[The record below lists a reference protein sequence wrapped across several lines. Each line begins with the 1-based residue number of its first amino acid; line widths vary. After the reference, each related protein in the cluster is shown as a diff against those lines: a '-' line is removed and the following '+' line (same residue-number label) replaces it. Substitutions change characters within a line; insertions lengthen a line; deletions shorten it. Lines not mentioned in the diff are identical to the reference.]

1 MRCLPHLPP
10 RLLPSHTHPHRRRP
24 CSPALHQ
31 ERRLGRRQG
40 GPPAGRQSSA
50 VSWFFER
57 RGGRGCSTRDT
68 HTHTSNTTLHT
79 HSDKKKADAVAARRA
94 ARSAPRVVALLP
106 LSSAAD
112 AAAAAAAIVAGC
124 CATEGEDTVIL
135 DAAPTAPVHL
145 PPPARGVPALLLLP
159 PLTDRSDPLAV
170 VDLVKAADVLVL
182 VVAADGGQPPIDGD
196 GETAAHIARALGA
209 PTTLAVATGAPSGDL
224 KARSAAKKR
233 AALAVASILPGR
245 EARTLC
251 TGDRG
256 DAGALAR
263 ALTDTAAPQPVWRA
277 PRAALLVEGASID
290 PIDGTLRLTG
300 HVRGA
305 GMAAAAL
312 VHVPGAGDFQIEC
325 VRSAPLPATLTRAGA
340 PPAPPSTPAKA
351 SDTTMNVD
359 AGGTVLAT
367 VPPDAR
373 EPLDREAA
381 PPPDADAAWPT
392 ADDLDAVLYAAAAA
406 DRERA
411 RAAAR
416 PAALPAGTSDYQA
429 AWFVEGTFGGG
440 GSSCDDDD
448 DNDDHTMAPP
458 GAAAADAACPA
469 LMDASDD
476 DEDDRLT
483 DGATDAAD
491 ADAAAAAAAKA
502 AYRAATDDAAWPDEV
517 DAPPDVPARVRF
529 VKYRGLAPTWRAAE
543 WHAADGAPAEY
554 GRVFAFES
562 ARRARTRAVA
572 AAAAAGAPGGPPGV
586 PAGTRVEVALAGVP
600 ADAAAAVVARALAAA
615 TGAAAPLTATA
626 LLQHEGRLSVMHYAL
641 RKASTYA
648 PPIRGKDELLFVTGV
663 RSHPVRAIFS
673 SDDHGASKFKLDRFL
688 QPGRPSI
695 ASAYAPIA
703 HGPLPVL
710 AFAKAPGGGWSLA
723 ATGGVRG
730 ADPDRVILKK
740 AVLTGYPVKV
750 HKRKAV
756 VRWMFHSADD
766 VRWFAPVEVWTKA
779 GRRGRVREPV
789 GTHGA
794 MKCVFD
800 GGVVQT
806 DAVCMSLFKRAAPPW
821 PPGDVWT
828 G

>member
-1 MRCLPHLPP
+1 M
-10 RLLPSHTHPHRRRP
+10 
-24 CSPALHQ
+24 
-31 ERRLGRRQG
+31 
-40 GPPAGRQSSA
+40 
-50 VSWFFER
+50 SWFCLREAEADEAR
-57 RGGRGCSTRDT
+57 AR
-68 HTHTSNTTLHT
+68 HTHTLTSTHHSSHT

-94 ARSAPRVVALLP
+94 SRAAPRVVALLP

-112 AAAAAAAIVAGC
+112 TAAVAAAIVAGC
-124 CATEGEDTVIL
+124 CATEGEDSVIL
-135 DAAPTAPVHL
+135 DASPTAPVHL

-159 PLTDRSDPLAV
+159 PLHDRADPLAV

-182 VVAADGGQPPIDGD
+182 VVAADGGQAAIDGD
-196 GETAAHIARALGA
+196 GETAASIARALGA

-233 AALAVASILPGR
+233 ATAAVASILPGR
-245 EARTLC
+245 DARTLC
-251 TGDRG
+251 VGDRG

-263 ALTDTAAPQPVWRA
+263 ALTDSAAPPPGWRA
-277 PRAALLVEGASID
+277 PRAALLVESASID
-290 PIDGTLRLTG
+290 PTDGTLRLTG

-305 GMAAAAL
+305 GLAAAAL
-312 VHVPGAGDFQIEC
+312 VHVPGAGDFQVEC
-325 VRSAPLPATLTRAGA
+325 VRAAPPPPTLPRVGAT
-340 PPAPPSTPAKA
+340 PAPPSTPAKA
-351 SDTTMNVD
+351 SDTTMDVD
-359 AGGTVLAT
+359 AGCVVLAS
-367 VPPDAR
+367 VPPNAR

-381 PPPDADAAWPT
+381 PPSDADAAWPT

-406 DRERA
+406 DKERA

-429 AWFVEGTFGGG
+429 AWFVEGMAFDDGDE
-440 GSSCDDDD
+440 GSDDDD
-448 DNDDHTMAPP
+448 DQHMEPP
-458 GAAAADAACPA
+458 AADNASGPA

-476 DEDDRLT
+476 DDDNRLT

-491 ADAAAAAAAKA
+491 ADAVAAAAAKA

-543 WHAADGAPAEY
+543 WHAADGAPVEY

-562 ARRARTRAVA
+562 ARRARARAVA

-586 PAGTRVEVALAGVP
+586 PAGTRVEISLAVVP
-600 ADAAAAVVARALAAA
+600 ADAATTVIARTAAAA
-615 TGAAAPLTATA
+615 TGAAPPLTATA

-641 RKASTYA
+641 RKTASYA

-663 RSHPVRAIFS
+663 RAHPVRAIFS